1 MDNINN
7 TTKANPTMTDKNII
21 DRHAH
26 NRITELRKD
35 VKSIEIRTT
44 ANEDWQSKK
53 DDDLKTIKNWFIG
66 AVGLGA
72 VQTFGLWEMVQKWL
86 F

>member
-1 MDNINN
+1 MPNEEV
-7 TTKANPTMTDKNII
+7 I

-26 NRITELRKD
+26 NKIAKVVED
-35 VKSIEIRTT
+35 VKKIEIRTT
-44 ANEDWQSKK
+44 NNEAWQEKK

-66 AVGLGA
+66 AVFLAG
-72 VQTFGLWEMVQKWL
+72 VQTFGLWEMIKGV

>member
-1 MDNINN
+1 MDK
-7 TTKANPTMTDKNII
+7 TTKKTEANPTMTDKSII

-44 ANEDWQSKK
+44 ANEDWQAKK

-66 AVGLGA
+66 AVAMLGI
-72 VQTFGLWEMVQKWL
+72 QTFGLWEMVKGWFL
-86 F
+86 